1 MRSVSQFLV
10 ISVIGC
16 GALNDIGQSVDKAV
30 NSIDQ
35 AITDIEID
43 NTRWQSIVQSLS
55 DKLPK
60 DLQSAIHT

>member
-35 AITDIEID
+35 AITDMEID